1 MSERINT
8 PFTNEHFADWC
19 LKMAEKKSPYWY
31 GCCVYKASASKLA
44 SKTAQYPD
52 HYCSSRTARYKQDIA
67 NKQVVADCVGGC
79 KGYAWTCGGQ
89 GVLEAIGTDRTFTN
103 KYASGGC
110 PDHSANGMFSYCKK
124 KGMDW
129 GAIGTLPEIPGLAL
143 FMDGHIGYYVGGGY
157 AVEWRGFNYGCV
169 RTRVKDRAWKY
180 WAKLPFI
187 EYGEGVAAISAIEVS
202 LAEYTLGSRL
212 LKKGMNGSDVKTLQ
226 ELLNQLHIVTPALEV
241 DGDFGGKTDAAV
253 RAFQKKLKLKQ
264 DGLYGEDTHK
274 ALMGAVA
281 DDDEGR
287 KAQEPSENLPVEE
300 RPDQPAVDQS
310 ERDQPDNDAAEPM
323 ITIVCGDGTVNIRV
337 GNSTAFT
344 RITAVKNGTR
354 FPYIATAANG
364 WHAVLLDS
372 QIGWVSG
379 KYSKVG

>member
-1 MSERINT
+1 MDYNT
-8 PFTNEHFADWC
+8 
-19 LKMAEKKSPYWY
+19 
-31 GCCVYKASASKLA
+31 
-44 SKTAQYPD
+44 
-52 HYCSSRTARYKQDIA
+52 
-67 NKQVVADCVGGC
+67 
-79 KGYAWTCGGQ
+79 YAWTNGGQ
-89 GVLEAIGTDRTFTN
+89 GVLEAIGTDKAFTN
-103 KYASGGC
+103 KYASNGC
-110 PDHSANGMFSYCKK
+110 PDQSANGMFSYCKK

-129 GAIGTLPEIPGLAL
+129 GVIGTLPEIVGLAL
-143 FMDGHIGYYVGGGY
+143 FTDGHIGYYVGGGY

-169 RTRVKDRAWKY
+169 KTCVKDRTWKH

-187 EYGEGVAAISAIEVS
+187 DYGVGAATQPAVDAPA
-202 LAEYTLGSRL
+202 AEYTLGSRL
-212 LKKGMNGSDVKTLQ
+212 LKKGMTGSDVKTLQ
-226 ELLNQLHIVTPALEV
+226 ELLNQLHIVSPALEV

-253 RAFQKKLKLKQ
+253 RAFQKKLRLKQ

-281 DDDEGR
+281 DDDEG
-287 KAQEPSENLPVEE
+287 KKVQEQHVEN
-300 RPDQPAVDQS
+300 QS
-310 ERDQPDNDAAEPM
+310 EEEKPVDGVAAPM
-323 ITIVCGDGTVNIRV
+323 VTIVCGDGTVNIRV
-337 GNSTAFT
+337 GNSTGFA

>member
-1 MSERINT
+1 MPDRINT
-8 PFTNEHFADWC
+8 PFTNEHFTDWC

-52 HYCSSRTARYKQDIA
+52 HYGSSRTARYKQDIA
-67 NKQVVADCVGGC
+67 NNQVVADCVGGC
-79 KGYAWTCGGQ
+79 KGYAWTNGGQ
-89 GVLEAIGTDRTFTN
+89 GVLGAIGTDNTFTN
-103 KYASGGC
+103 KYASNSC
-110 PDHSANGMFSYCKK
+110 PDQSANGMFSYCKK
-124 KGMDW
+124 KGMEW
-129 GAIGTLPEIPGLAL
+129 GVIGTLPEIVGLAL
-143 FMDGHIGYYVGGGY
+143 FTDGHIGYYVGGGY

-169 RTRVKDRAWKY
+169 KTRVKDRTWKH

-187 EYGEGVAAISAIEVS
+187 DYGEGVAAQPAIDAPT
-202 LAEYTLGSRL
+202 AEYTLGSCL
-212 LKKGMNGSDVKTLQ
+212 LKKGMTGSDVKTLQ

-241 DGDFGGKTDAAV
+241 DGDFGNKTDAAV
-253 RAFQKKLKLKQ
+253 RAFQKKLRLKQ
-264 DGLYGEDTHK
+264 DGLYGEETHK

-281 DDDEGR
+281 DDDEGK
-287 KAQEPSENLPVEE
+287 KAQEPAVEE
-300 RPDQPAVDQS
+300 PEQPTVDH
-310 ERDQPDNDAAEPM
+310 QPDDGVTGPM
-323 ITIVCGDGTVNIRV
+323 VTIVCGDGTVNIRM
-337 GNSTAFT
+337 GNGTGFA
-344 RITAVKNGTR
+344 RITAVKNGVR